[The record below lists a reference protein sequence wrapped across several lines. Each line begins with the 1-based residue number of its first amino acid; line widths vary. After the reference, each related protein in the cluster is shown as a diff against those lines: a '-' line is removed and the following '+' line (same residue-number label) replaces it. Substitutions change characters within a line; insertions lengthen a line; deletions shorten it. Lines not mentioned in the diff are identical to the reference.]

1 MNLTNNIKTL
11 NKYFF
16 SLIRKKFYGSVKIS
30 FQKWFA
36 CGDKGREIYRHYAFP
51 PRNQRKPGEKSII
64 RAIAKIGI

>member
-30 FQKWFA
+30 FQNGLPVAIK
-36 CGDKGREIYRHYAFP
+36 E
-51 PRNQRKPGEKSII
+51 EKSIDTTLFRQEI
-64 RAIAKIGI
+64 RESLEKNQLLGLLQK